1 MQHFSRTSKRCA
13 LMVKCRKQAGVVGVL
28 EFEGWTSEAPEV
40 SAVLAEH
47 KARKGGRVRVGQSG
61 T

>member
-1 MQHFSRTSKRCA
+1 
-13 LMVKCRKQAGVVGVL
+13 MVKCRKQADVVGVL

-40 SAVLAEH
+40 SAWLAEH
-47 KARKGGRVRVGQSG
+47 KARKGSRIRVGQSG